1 MPGTC
6 PEPEKRFGQKSSL
19 GVTKRQRVKEWRWQ
33 TAWEYREKSVRHRER
48 EPMSLKI
55 ICGGHLLSYVTWTPL
70 IATEPFESMKLT
82 RVFFFAGEGALFI
95 PRRGL

>member
-1 MPGTC
+1 M
-6 PEPEKRFGQKSSL
+6 
-19 GVTKRQRVKEWRWQ
+19 
-33 TAWEYREKSVRHRER
+33 RHRER

-70 IATEPFESMKLT
+70 IATEPFASMKLT
-82 RVFFFAGEGALFI
+82 RVFFAGEGALFI